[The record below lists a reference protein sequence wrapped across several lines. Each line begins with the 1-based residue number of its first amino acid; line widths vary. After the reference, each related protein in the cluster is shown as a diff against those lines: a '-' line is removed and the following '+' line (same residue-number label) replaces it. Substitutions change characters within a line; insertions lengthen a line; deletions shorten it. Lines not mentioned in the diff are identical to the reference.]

1 MNRKTRYERKGV
13 LRRSIDNH
21 CKQCIYDPIS
31 GGTWREQVTLCT
43 VSFCPLYPVRP
54 LSENAVVL
62 LDGNFGH
69 HKGSYKSNLRRRVV
83 EEGRNEQST

>member
-1 MNRKTRYERKGV
+1 MNKKTRCERKGV

-21 CKQCIYDPIS
+21 CKQCVYDPLN

-43 VSFCPLYPVRP
+43 VSVCSLHPVRP

-62 LDGNFGH
+62 LDGDFGR
-69 HKGSYKSNLRRRVV
+69 HKGSYKANARRLAAV
-83 EEGRNEQST
+83 EGGE